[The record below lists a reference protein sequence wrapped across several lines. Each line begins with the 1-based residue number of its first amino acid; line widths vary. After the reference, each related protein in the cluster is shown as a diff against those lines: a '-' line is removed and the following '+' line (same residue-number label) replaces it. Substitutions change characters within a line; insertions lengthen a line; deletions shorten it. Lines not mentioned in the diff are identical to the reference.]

1 MLSPSAL
8 WADPGTTR
16 PVMLSA
22 LTAQVPSVD
31 QEGHFQSELGSL
43 PILTEA
49 PAAQS
54 SLQEI

>member
-1 MLSPSAL
+1 
-8 WADPGTTR
+8 
-16 PVMLSA
+16 MLSA
-22 LTAQVPSVD
+22 LTMQVPSDD
-31 QEGHFQSELGSL
+31 QEGHLQSELGSL